1 MTRLRASRYGGQA
14 APLELTG
21 LCRVFPTPSGPFIAV
36 KDVNAMIEAGEF
48 VAILGH
54 SGCGKSTVLSIVA
67 GLDQATLGGVVIDGR
82 EVTGPGPERAIVFQ
96 APCLLPWLTARQN
109 VQIAATQG
117 GTARTRRDAAAAAH
131 RYLDLVGIADAA
143 DQLPA
148 QLSLGTQQC
157 VSLARALAVE
167 PRFLLLDEPFAQLD
181 SLTRFELQDL
191 LLRVWESAE
200 TTVNEPAS
208 ATATAGKQSGKTVVM
223 VTHDIDEA
231 LYLADRLILMTDG
244 PEATVGEVLTVPF
257 GRPRV
262 RSEVLSHPKYHACR
276 RRVID
281 FLDHHAHQSRS
292 SALDTV
298 LHTKVQAN

>member
-1 MTRLRASRYGGQA
+1 MI
-14 APLELTG
+14 APLELPG
-21 LCRVFPTPSGPFIAV
+21 LSRVFPTPTGPFIAV
-36 KDVNAMIEAGEF
+36 KDVNAMVEAGEF
-48 VAILGH
+48 VTILGH

-67 GLDQATLGGVVIDGR
+67 GLDRATLGGVIIDGK

-109 VQIAATQG
+109 VQIAASQG
-117 GTARTRRDAAAAAH
+117 VAARSRRQAALAADE
-131 RYLDLVGIADAA
+131 YLDLVGITEAA
-143 DQLPA
+143 NQLPT

-167 PRFLLLDEPFAQLD
+167 PRFLLLDEPFSQLD

-191 LLRVWESAE
+191 LLRVWE
-200 TTVNEPAS
+200 
-208 ATATAGKQSGKTVVM
+208 KSGKTVVM

-244 PEATVGEVLTVPF
+244 PEATVGEILTVPF
-257 GRPRV
+257 PRPRV
-262 RSEVLSHPKYHACR
+262 RSSVLAHPDYQACR

-281 FLDHHAHQSRS
+281 FLDHHAHQSRA

-298 LHTKVQAN
+298 LHGRVQAN

>member
-1 MTRLRASRYGGQA
+1 MNVP
-14 APLELTG
+14 PLELTG
-21 LCRVFPTPSGPFIAV
+21 LSRVFPTPTGPFIAV

-48 VAILGH
+48 VTILGH

-67 GLDQATLGGVVIDGR
+67 GLDRATLGGVIIDGK

-96 APCLLPWLTARQN
+96 APCLLPWLTAREN
-109 VQIAATQG
+109 VQLAASQG
-117 GTARTRRDAAAAAH
+117 SVQRSRRQSALAADT
-131 RYLDLVGIADAA
+131 YLELVGISDAA
-143 DQLPA
+143 DQLPS

-167 PRFLLLDEPFAQLD
+167 PRFLLLDEPFSQLD

-191 LLRVWESAE
+191 LLRVWE
-200 TTVNEPAS
+200 
-208 ATATAGKQSGKTVVM
+208 KSGRTVVM

-244 PEATVGEVLTVPF
+244 PEATIGEVLKVPF
-257 GRPRV
+257 PRPRV
-262 RSEVLSHPKYHACR
+262 RSSVLGHPEYQACR

-281 FLDHHAHQSRS
+281 FLDHHAHQSRA
-292 SALDTV
+292 SALDGV
-298 LHTKVQAN
+298 LEKVQPN

>member
-1 MTRLRASRYGGQA
+1 MI

-21 LCRVFPTPSGPFIAV
+21 LSRVFPTPTGPFIAV
-36 KDVNAMIEAGEF
+36 KDVNAMVETGEF

-67 GLDQATLGGVVIDGR
+67 GLDRATLGGVIIDGK
-82 EVTGPGPERAIVFQ
+82 EVTEPGPERAIVFQ
-96 APCLLPWLTARQN
+96 APCLLPWLTAKQN
-109 VQIAATQG
+109 VQIAASQG
-117 GTARTRRDAAAAAH
+117 TNARSRREAALAADA
-131 RYLDLVGIADAA
+131 YLDLVGISDAA
-143 DQLPA
+143 NQLPG

-167 PRFLLLDEPFAQLD
+167 PRFLLLDEPFSQLD

-191 LLRVWESAE
+191 LLRVWEKS
-200 TTVNEPAS
+200 
-208 ATATAGKQSGKTVVM
+208 QKTVVM

-244 PEATVGEVLTVPF
+244 PEATVGDVLTVPF
-257 GRPRV
+257 PRPRA
-262 RSEVLSHPKYHACR
+262 RSSVLAHPEYQACR

-281 FLDHHAHQSRS
+281 FLDHHAHQSRA

-298 LHTKVQAN
+298 LRGKVQGH